1 MSRSRLRRGLF
12 RDRALLTRGREIAQ
26 RGRPTTGCLVAFG
39 TTVPG
44 SRTDREP
51 DYRPA
56 PDPGA
61 GPLFAN
67 RMVVG
72 WGPADGL
79 RDGFNWVASKTRPPS
94 RVLAMGVMCPPTIN
108 VQTSAS
114 DRCRM
119 VAAVG
124 RSQWKVPQGWRR
136 GSVMGLEGW
145 NGGVEV
151 GERRWKG
158 GSKVPGEG
166 GRSPPDGVATPSRSL

>member
-1 MSRSRLRRGLF
+1 M
-12 RDRALLTRGREIAQ
+12 
-26 RGRPTTGCLVAFG
+26 AFG

-44 SRTDREP
+44 SRTNREP

-56 PDPGA
+56 PCRGA
-61 GPLFAN
+61 GPLCPNSILAGL
-67 RMVVG
+67 VS
-72 WGPADGL
+72 ADGL
-79 RDGFNWVASKTRPPS
+79 RVGFSWVPSKTRPPS

-114 DRCRM
+114 DKCRM

-145 NGGVEV
+145 DGGVEV
-151 GERRWKG
+151 GSRWGKG
-158 GSKVPGEG
+158 
-166 GRSPPDGVATPSRSL
+166 A